1 MCPFPAGA
9 AANTTIEDFEDG
21 LTTFKPATVMTA
33 AGYWDWSN
41 DATGTV
47 TPPATMIAMGV
58 DATSGAA
65 GTTKSLHVSGA
76 MHTGWGAAVAAELNN
91 GCPFDASAYGGVS
104 FWIKGT
110 STVFEGTNKLL
121 FLVGM
126 PEFAPTEYG
135 GLCNDS
141 ATLTPPDP
149 NCNAR
154 PRVQIDLTADWKQY
168 TIIWSDLAPPSY
180 LPNGPAF
187 NANHIRDIVFNASG
201 PSMDPKLMPTSFDF
215 SVDELK
221 FVPIGT
227 ASSLVAGGAGGAS
240 GTAGAGGAST
250 AGAGGA
256 GAGGAAAGAGG
267 ASAAGAGGST
277 AGSGG
282 MGG

>member
-1 MCPFPAGA
+1 MS
-9 AANTTIEDFEDG
+9 
-21 LTTFKPATVMTA
+21 A

-41 DATGTV
+41 DGTGTV
-47 TPPATMIAMGV
+47 TPASTATLTMGI
-58 DATSGAA
+58 DTTGAA
-65 GTTKSLHVSGA
+65 GTMKSLHVSGA

-104 FWIKGT
+104 FWLKGT
-110 STVFEGTNKLL
+110 STVLEGTNKLL

-141 ATLTPPDP
+141 PTLMPPDP

-154 PRVQIDLTADWKQY
+154 PRVLIDLTADWTQY

-187 NANHIRDIVFNASG
+187 NQNHIRDIVFNASG
-201 PSMDPKLMPTSFDF
+201 PTPAVVPVVSFDF

-227 ASSLVAGGAGGAS
+227 ASSLVAGGAGAGAGGAS

-250 AGAGGA
+250 AGSGGASAGGA
-256 GAGGAAAGAGG
+256 GAGGATAAGASGAATAGAGG
-267 ASAAGAGGST
+267 AA

-282 MGG
+282 TGG